1 MKCRNDTEGEREKEM
16 SDDLSLVSEISEE
29 IEERDATRPVARGG
43 GGKRNTKVDIIKRRR
58 RWLRRN
64 GSRPGVRGKW
74 RR

>member
-29 IEERDATRPVARGG
+29 IEERDATRREGRGRKKKYKG
-43 GGKRNTKVDIIKRRR
+43 RYYKAAR